1 MLPLIFLFHLQRP
14 SCLSGWPCQ
23 SCLHVAPPD
32 YEKNTVNVAVS
43 IDFKDINLFCLVF
56 LIVISITNRFQKS
69 LRYSR
74 SKTWLHTGFKVRPV
88 TVAIG
93 PGFSRN
99 SAELTRFWAFAR
111 YSTVSSV
118 GWILLV
124 CVENNMA
131 AMTSDASHSFRI
143 HIKPSPPPYSFG
155 TMTPIF
161 GATGTEGVATC
172 GDQPSLL
179 ITFLSFHQSHQLQ
192 ACVGQRDGAQKSNV
206 RFVR

>member
-43 IDFKDINLFCLVF
+43 IGFKDINLFCLVF
-56 LIVISITNRFQKS
+56 LIVILRQPYSSHHIRGFTRTILYQSQVCEESISSSLSHLRLLNLPRRTTYRFQKS

-74 SKTWLHTGFKVRPV
+74 SETWLHTGFKVRPV

-99 SAELTRFWAFAR
+99 SAELTRFGAFAR

-124 CVENNMA
+124 CVENNMEF
-131 AMTSDASHSFRI
+131 TLNR
-143 HIKPSPPPYSFG
+143 P
-155 TMTPIF
+155 
-161 GATGTEGVATC
+161 
-172 GDQPSLL
+172 LRL
-179 ITFLSFHQSHQLQ
+179 ILSAL
-192 ACVGQRDGAQKSNV
+192 
-206 RFVR
+206 